1 MIHFT
6 AADINALEQRKR
18 ATFIN
23 TLAGVKQVALV
34 GSQNQHQQTNLAI
47 FNSVVHIGANPPY
60 MGLIFR
66 PDTVRRDTLTNIL
79 AQQEYT
85 INYVS
90 PTFIEQAHQT
100 SAKYEERQSE
110 FDAVGLHA
118 EYLPNF
124 NAPFVKEAVVKIGL
138 KFAER
143 IDITVNNTILIIGSI
158 QSVTIDENLLAEDG
172 FVLLSEVL
180 ACSGLDAY
188 YQPQLIKRMAYAKPN
203 QAPNEL

>member
-6 AADINALEQRKR
+6 SADINALEQRKR

-47 FNSVVHIGANPPY
+47 FNSVVHIGANPPLW
-60 MGLIFR
+60 GLIFR

-90 PTFIEQAHQT
+90 PEFVAQAHQT
-100 SAKYEERQSE
+100 SAKYEQQQSE

-118 EYLPNF
+118 EYLSNF

-138 KFAER
+138 KFEER
-143 IDITVNNTILIIGSI
+143 IDIKVNNTIMIIGSI
-158 QSVTIDENLLAEDG
+158 QSITLNENLLGDDG
-172 FVLLSEVL
+172 FVLLNEVL

>member
-6 AADINALEQRKR
+6 SADINALEQRKR

-47 FNSVVHIGANPPY
+47 FNSVLHIGANPPLW
-60 MGLIFR
+60 GLIFR

-79 AQQEYT
+79 AHQEYT

-90 PTFIEQAHQT
+90 PEFVAQAHQT
-100 SAKYEERQSE
+100 SAKYEQQQSE
-110 FDAVGLHA
+110 FDEVGLHA
-118 EYLPNF
+118 EYLSNF

-138 KFAER
+138 KFEER
-143 IDITVNNTILIIGSI
+143 IDIKVNNTIMIIGSI
-158 QSVTIDENLLAEDG
+158 QSITLNENLLGDDG
-172 FVLLSEVL
+172 FVLLNEVL

>member
-1 MIHFT
+1 
-6 AADINALEQRKR
+6 LW
-18 ATFIN
+18 
-23 TLAGVKQVALV
+23 
-34 GSQNQHQQTNLAI
+34 
-47 FNSVVHIGANPPY
+47 
-60 MGLIFR
+60 GLIFR

-90 PTFIEQAHQT
+90 PTFIAQAHQT
-100 SAKYEERQSE
+100 SAKYEQLQSE

-143 IDITVNNTILIIGSI
+143 IDIAVNNTILIIGSI

-172 FVLLSEVL
+172 FVLLNEVL